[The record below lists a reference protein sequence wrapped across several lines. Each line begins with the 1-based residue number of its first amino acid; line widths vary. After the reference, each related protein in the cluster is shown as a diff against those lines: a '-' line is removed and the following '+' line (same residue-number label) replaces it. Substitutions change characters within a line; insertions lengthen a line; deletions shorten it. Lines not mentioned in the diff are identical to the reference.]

1 MTGRFTGAARCAG
14 NRLPR
19 VAVLAIPLIAAACA
33 APAPRQAPPP
43 APVAQSPAPP
53 PVTACVDL
61 ARIAEARV
69 RDDRTIDFVLRDGAV
84 LRNSLPNACPGLGAE
99 RAFTYATA
107 LSRLCATD
115 IVTVV
120 QQGGGP
126 RLGASCGLGGFT
138 PAPATGR

>member
-1 MTGRFTGAARCAG
+1 MRFTGTARRASERLSRAAI
-14 NRLPR
+14 LS
-19 VAVLAIPLIAAACA
+19 LPLIIAACG

-43 APVAQSPAPP
+43 APVAQAPAAP

-99 RAFTYATA
+99 RAFTYATS
-107 LSRLCATD
+107 LTRLCATD
-115 IVTVV
+115 TVTVV

>member
-1 MTGRFTGAARCAG
+1 MRFTGAMRRAG
-14 NRLPR
+14 RHLPH
-19 VAVLAIPLIAAACA
+19 VSALTLPLLIAACA
-33 APAPRQAPPP
+33 APAPRQTPPP
-43 APVAQSPAPP
+43 APVAQSPAAA
-53 PVTACVDL
+53 PVTACVEL

-84 LRNSLPNACPGLGAE
+84 LRNSLPNACPGLGSE
-99 RAFTYATA
+99 RAFTYATS

-138 PAPATGR
+138 PAPATGG

>member
-1 MTGRFTGAARCAG
+1 MRIASRAPRAAPLTAALA
-14 NRLPR
+14 LPL
-19 VAVLAIPLIAAACA
+19 LAIAGCT
-33 APAPRQAPPP
+33 APAPRQAPAP
-43 APVAQSPAPP
+43 APVAQTPAAP

-84 LRNSLPNACPGLGAE
+84 LRNSLPNACPGLGVE
-99 RAFTYATA
+99 KAFTYSTA
-107 LSRLCATD
+107 LSRLCASD
-115 IVTVV
+115 VVTVV

-138 PAPATGR
+138 PAPATDG